1 MNVNTTR
8 TRKGKKMAEFKTRK
22 LEFFKRLK
30 PLGRIHLW
38 NNTYKTHLRNR
49 ESHLEMLLENRAG
62 EEIWMPLDY
71 CISTKFTNKQIADMK
86 DRI

>member
-1 MNVNTTR
+1 
-8 TRKGKKMAEFKTRK
+8 MAEFKTRK

-62 EEIWMPLDY
+62 EEQLMLLIELVQRSWLHSLKESERPL
-71 CISTKFTNKQIADMK
+71 
-86 DRI
+86 